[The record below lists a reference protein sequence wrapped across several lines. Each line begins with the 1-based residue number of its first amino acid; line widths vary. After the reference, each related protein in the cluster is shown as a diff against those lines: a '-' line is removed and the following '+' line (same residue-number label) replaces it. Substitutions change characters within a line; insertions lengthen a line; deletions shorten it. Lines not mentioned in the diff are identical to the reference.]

1 MDLTHTCQN
10 ESGRVTEDNKQSS
23 HRTANGH
30 IPIPT
35 FNAAKE
41 AKNVRYYSFVGTYYL
56 FIYIPLCPTGLYLSV
71 SAHQDGLVP
80 EVQPLVEAW

>member
-10 ESGRVTEDNKQSS
+10 ESGRVAEDNKQSS

-56 FIYIPLCPTGLYLSV
+56 FLSIYH
-71 SAHQDGLVP
+71 SARRDSICRSALIKT
-80 EVQPLVEAW
+80 A